1 MRNRPSLFFICIT
14 ALGCFFGVTVNS
26 NAEPAVHAGPD
37 SIVLQTDHLVYT
49 IGTDGLNRSVR
60 DRRTGRELLNTDEP
74 RHFMAF
80 FRDNKTIGSTAVELA
95 RGFLYVTF
103 GDSGVWAKIHVR
115 AFPNYLTLEL
125 TAVNDRTIESIFLL
139 HLHMNLTKYIG
150 SSLTNCR
157 DDDYAVGLIPLNR
170 HTNVAGRRKVPA
182 ELFAK
187 ADRVVR
193 LDKAKFA
200 MYGCPAS
207 QQLDLV
213 EQIELENGLPHPTL
227 DGVWARR
234 SPRLM
239 QSSLYTELTEDTVDE
254 AIDFAKAGGFG
265 TIVLYKHVW
274 CKTQGSYTINK
285 ENFPNG
291 EAGLKAVSDK
301 VHAAGL
307 RFGLHNLEL
316 VIHKH
321 DPLVWPVPAKGFQMY
336 PGRQRILAADIGP
349 NDTFIPTTTSPYGLM
364 KATDK
369 SMFHG
374 RNLRIGD
381 EIIEYRSLQTTEP
394 FGFKDCARGALRT
407 RKAAHK
413 ANAAIDNFAEFF
425 WSYFLPDLESD
436 LFDTVMRNEAGVL
449 DKYNVDYYYPDG
461 SGENVSRNPKLPRW
475 YARGRSNLTRFDY
488 TKREV
493 MIAHGVV
500 STHAWHM
507 LVQGN
512 HTDCVGNGCMQHFDS
527 ISLPD
532 IPILKANRQS
542 FDFGWYCA
550 FTHSINQPASRP
562 REIEYVWA
570 KALAYGAPISFNV
583 PINTLRNNGRMP
595 EILAR
600 IKNWE
605 ELRNAGYF
613 ARSVRDQMKE
623 PGREF
628 ALVRKQ
634 LGTANRTATDFGQ
647 DHESKWQIR
656 PVTHAPDRYVGKID
670 GSHNVWTF
678 NSADPDQPLRVVI
691 EPESQLAA
699 YGDAGNAVLIRPGP
713 LNLQTQGAGPMWGPR
728 QSTGSALALT
738 GSDDTTPNGAKSFH
752 VRARNDSQTP
762 MGWACA
768 EIVLD
773 GMHDMTGRRALGTW
787 VNGDGSG
794 AYLHFTVEAG
804 RRVVRDY
811 YVPLDFKGW
820 KFITMSQ
827 PAGGEVYGFKFPF
840 SGYWALSNM
849 AYDAVDRVYVFVT
862 HLAPGMRVDVGFGRV
877 EALEETP
884 RSLRDPGLTVNG
896 QSITF
901 PVMIESDWYL
911 EYDGAAPV
919 RVFNQN
925 GHTMARV
932 DPVGAAPIIRKGDNT
947 VTFVGNQ
954 DKGFGA
960 ANVTLITHGRALK

>member
-1 MRNRPSLFFICIT
+1 MQNRPSLFFICIT
-14 ALGCFFGVTVNS
+14 ALGCFFGVAVYS
-26 NAEPAVHAGPD
+26 DAEPAVHAEPD
-37 SIVLQTDHLVYT
+37 SIVLETDHLVYT

-60 DRRTGRELLNTDEP
+60 DRLTDRELLNTDEP
-74 RHFMAF
+74 RPFMAI
-80 FRDNKTIGSTAVELA
+80 FRDNETIGSTAVELT

-125 TAVNDRTIESIFLL
+125 TALNDRTIESIFLL

-170 HTNVAGRRKVPA
+170 HTNVEGRRKVPA

-187 ADRVVR
+187 ADREVR

-234 SPRLM
+234 SPLLM
-239 QSSLYTELTEDTVDE
+239 LSSLYTELTEDTVDE

-274 CKTQGSYTINK
+274 CKTQGSYTIKK

-301 VHAAGL
+301 IHAAGL

-336 PGRQRILAADIGP
+336 PGRPRILAADIGP
-349 NDTFIPTTTSPYGLM
+349 NDTFIPTTTSPHGLM

-425 WSYFLPDLESD
+425 WSYFLPDMESD

-461 SGENVSRNPKLPRW
+461 SGENMSRNPKLPRW

-493 MIAHGVV
+493 MFAHGVV

-507 LVQGN
+507 MVQGN
-512 HTDCVGNGCMQHFDS
+512 HTDCVANGGMQHFDT

-542 FDFGWYCA
+542 FDFGWYGA
-550 FTHSINQPASRP
+550 FIHSINHPASRP

-583 PINTLRNNGRMP
+583 PMSTLRNNGRMP
-595 EILAR
+595 KILAR

-605 ELRNAGYF
+605 ALKLANYF
-613 ARSVRDQMKE
+613 PASVRDQMKE

-628 ALVRKQ
+628 ALVRKEMS
-634 LGTANRTATDFGQ
+634 TANRTATEYGFEQ
-647 DHESKWQIR
+647 KPKWQIK
-656 PVTHAPDRYVGKID
+656 PVSYAPDQFVDDKQTNWSFD
-670 GSHNVWTF
+670 NL
-678 NSADPDQPLRVVI
+678 DPDQPLRVHLM
-691 EPESQLAA
+691 PSSSLTA
-699 YGDAGNAVLIRPGP
+699 YGDEQNVVLMKPGP
-713 LNLQTQGAGPMWGPR
+713 LNLQTEGPGPNWRER
-728 QSTGSALALT
+728 QSKGSELQLRS
-738 GSDDTTPNGAKSFH
+738 SDEQAPDGGKSFQ
-752 VRARNDSQTP
+752 VNAANNSDTP

-768 EIVLD
+768 EVILD
-773 GMHDMTGRRALGTW
+773 GMHDLSGHRALGTW
-787 VNGDGSG
+787 VHGDGSG
-794 AYLHFTVEAG
+794 TVLHFTVEAG
-804 RRVVRDY
+804 RRVVRDF
-811 YVPLDFKGW
+811 YVRLDFEGW
-820 KFITMSQ
+820 KFITMAE
-827 PAGGEVYGFKFPF
+827 PAGGEVYDFKFPF
-840 SGYWALSNM
+840 SGYWALGNM
-849 AYDAVDRVYVFVT
+849 AYDAIDRIYVFVT
-862 HLAPGMRVDVGFGRV
+862 NMPAGAKTAVHFGQI
-877 EALEETP
+877 EALKETP
-884 RSLRDPGLTVNG
+884 QAIHNPGLTVNG
-896 QSITF
+896 AAITF
-901 PVMIESDWYL
+901 PGVMQPGWYL
-911 EYDGAAPV
+911 EYNGTGPV
-919 RVFNQN
+919 RVFDEN
-925 GHTMARV
+925 GNTQV
-932 DPVGAAPIIRKGDNT
+932 EVEPQGKAPIIRNGDNKLS
-947 VTFVGNQ
+947 FSCEAGAG
-954 DKGFGA
+954 KGQSA
-960 ANVTLITHGRALK
+960 KVTLITHGTALK